1 MNLIE
6 RKKLFFLKNILFKIF
21 KILIYYLY
29 FSIFNYI
36 IKHYL
41 NNFSELKI
49 IMFSIIFYC
58 SSIALL
64 ISMSS
69 FCFIPKSLFKILYL
83 FVNNSF

>member
-6 RKKLFFLKNILFKIF
+6 RKKLFYFKEYTFSNIYN
-21 KILIYYLY
+21 LIYYLY